1 MQKLPGIGESA
12 AGLSWNQP
20 PSQEQTANQPVGFA
34 VQDLD
39 YGSRIGSSS
48 PMYGVSQ
55 KCRAALKTLRHRNRQ
70 RFFSLSSRFDSRGQA
85 LKVPSVS
92 VKHGSDNRV
101 HPVDV

>member
-1 MQKLPGIGESA
+1 MLYGSDHK
-12 AGLSWNQP
+12 
-20 PSQEQTANQPVGFA
+20 ANQPNNTGL
-34 VQDLD
+34 QDLD

-55 KCRAALKTLRHRNRQ
+55 KCRAALKTLRHRNRR
-70 RFFSLSSRFDSRGQA
+70 RFFSLSGRSDSRGQA